1 MTAHLSSRTRFLP
14 RQGPRPP
21 ATPGPHPD
29 PARQSKLG
37 ALAIDAHFAF
47 EEHPAHTKMQRTSDP
62 AVHFDLAIAYR
73 EMGLFADAITELERA
88 AEDPSRECACQAMIG
103 RIQRQL
109 GNANAAIDA
118 LARALSACTEAEEEL
133 ALLYDLAD
141 AYLETGRREQA
152 RYFFRRL
159 AKLQPGYQDPRG
171 SVEARRSALGDSQ
184 PPDSIV

>member
-1 MTAHLSSRTRFLP
+1 
-14 RQGPRPP
+14 
-21 ATPGPHPD
+21 
-29 PARQSKLG
+29 
-37 ALAIDAHFAF
+37 
-47 EEHPAHTKMQRTSDP
+47 MQRTSDP

-109 GNANAAIDA
+109 GNADAAIDA
-118 LARALSACTEAEEEL
+118 LARALTSCTEAEEEL

-159 AKLQPGYQDPRG
+159 AKLQPGYEDPRG
-171 SVEARRSALGDSQ
+171 SVEARRCALGDSQ